1 MADQTI
7 TTRMELDLEPYR
19 KALEKMPKDA
29 QKALK
34 ELERTALSNAKKL
47 ASAQEKLSKRA
58 ASAVTKHA
66 RDQATAAKKAARETE
81 AAYNEQFSAIMGLSG
96 AAFGGIA
103 GDIEDA
109 FTVMQGMSGGLAA
122 IGAGLAGLAIGGA
135 VLSSVVS
142 SIYAMGDAALEARDR
157 LAETGFA
164 LDKLFT
170 AEQLASLAAYEQGQ
184 KDLAASA
191 DVLAVS
197 AGAGLADGLGMAD
210 RAQFNLNAA
219 MAKYSDTVPTATEAT
234 GLFIASLLKG
244 NAIALAFGLTVA
256 DAGDELRDKLDASKE
271 ATEATEEHTDATQEE
286 YDALAGF
293 NDLLANEVTPEIKKH
308 TVAVREDTKAEVDHA
323 AFIDALITKV
333 REHNAAVAVASEAM
347 KTHGYV
353 VSDTLWRV
361 EGLTDAEGT
370 LTVAWDEGT
379 RTAEERAEAYAKSME
394 KMAEGMRYVQGIGGE
409 AANALAGFSELAQ
422 NAATEEATAKKKSAK
437 SIGKTIKGLERMRET
452 ATGAE
457 LVQIQERIYARQAE
471 QDNMRKLA
479 KKANK
484 RALTAWKAGKAAQIS
499 ATIMN
504 GIAAGIAFLAPPPL
518 GLGPVAGGV
527 AAGLLAG
534 GVTAAVANIAA
545 TKPPKFHQGGI
556 VAPPRQEVG
565 ALLETGEGVIRREAM
580 MQPGATETVQ
590 RMNEGGG
597 GGGQPMA
604 VYLNDRL
611 VDVLV
616 ARAERTDAQSRRGL
630 AMVGTRTMYDRRR

>member
-1 MADQTI
+1 
-7 TTRMELDLEPYR
+7 
-19 KALEKMPKDA
+19 
-29 QKALK
+29 
-34 ELERTALSNAKKL
+34 
-47 ASAQEKLSKRA
+47 
-58 ASAVTKHA
+58 
-66 RDQATAAKKAARETE
+66 
-81 AAYNEQFSAIMGLSG
+81 MGLSG

-142 SIYAMGDAALEARDR
+142 SIYAMGEAALEARDR

-184 KDLAASA
+184 KDLTASA

-219 MAKYSDTVPTATEAT
+219 MAKYNDVVPTATEFT
-234 GLFIASLLKG
+234 GLYIASLLRG
-244 NAIALAFGLTVA
+244 NAIALALGLTIA
-256 DAGDELRDKLDASKE
+256 DAGDELRNKLDASKE
-271 ATEATEEHTDATQEE
+271 DTEATEEHTSATQEE
-286 YDALAGF
+286 YDALAGY
-293 NDLLANEVTPEIKKH
+293 NDLLANDVTPEIKKH
-308 TVAVREDTKAEVDHA
+308 TAAVREDTKAEVDHA
-323 AFIDALITKV
+323 AFIDALIKKV

-347 KTHGYV
+347 KTHGHV

-370 LTVAWDEGT
+370 LTAAWDEGA
-379 RTAEERAEAYAKSME
+379 RTAEEKAEAYAKAYD
-394 KMAEGMRYVQGIGGE
+394 KVAEGMRYVQGIGGE
-409 AANALAGFSELAQ
+409 AASALAGFSALAVQ
-422 NAATEEATAKKKSAK
+422 GAEREAAAKKKAAK
-437 SIGKTIKGLERMRET
+437 NIGKTIKGLEKMRKT
-452 ATGAE
+452 ATGADLARIE
-457 LVQIQERIYARQAE
+457 SRIQARQAE
-471 QDNMRKLA
+471 QDNMRALA

-484 RALTAWKAGKAAQIS
+484 RALNAWKAGKAAQIS
-499 ATIMN
+499 ATVMN
-504 GIAAGIAFLAPPPL
+504 GISAGIAFLAPPPL
-518 GLGPVAGGV
+518 GLGPVAGAV

-534 GVTAAVANIAA
+534 GVTASVAQIA
-545 TKPPKFHQGGI
+545 TQKPPKFHQGGI

-565 ALLETGEGVIRREAM
+565 AMLETGEGVIRREAM
-580 MQPGATETVQ
+580 MQPGATETVE
-590 RMNEGGG
+590 RLNAGGAV
-597 GGGQPMA
+597 GGQPMA